1 MQAQVQKVKRIIPM
15 QVAGLQLSVLLG
27 QADEAQALVRV
38 QTSLERHGWLQG
50 VEPRAL
56 VRVGG
61 AA

>member
-1 MQAQVQKVKRIIPM
+1 MQANLPKVKRIIPL
-15 QVAGLQLSVLLG
+15 QVAGLRVAVLLG

-38 QTSLERHGWLQG
+38 QTSLERNGWLQG

>member
-1 MQAQVQKVKRIIPM
+1 MQANLPKVMRIIPL
-15 QVAGLQLSVLLG
+15 QVAGLRVAVLLG

-50 VEPRAL
+50 TSPRDL

>member
-1 MQAQVQKVKRIIPM
+1 METKRKVKR
-15 QVAGLQLSVLLG
+15 VAGISVQGLRMYVLLG
-27 QADEAQALVRV
+27 QADEAQAIRRV
-38 QTSLERHGWLQG
+38 KASLERHGWLQG

>member
-1 MQAQVQKVKRIIPM
+1 MQAQDQKVKRVVSLR
-15 QVAGLQLSVLLG
+15 VAGLQLSVLLG

-50 VEPRAL
+50 IDPRAL

-61 AA
+61 VA

>member
-1 MQAQVQKVKRIIPM
+1 MQVETRKVKRIIPL

-27 QADEAQALVRV
+27 QANEAQALVRV

>member
-1 MQAQVQKVKRIIPM
+1 MQVESQKVKRIIPL

-56 VRVGG
+56 VRAGG
-61 AA
+61 VA

>member
-1 MQAQVQKVKRIIPM
+1 MQVETRKVKRIIPL

-38 QTSLERHGWLQG
+38 QSSLERHGWLQG

-61 AA
+61 VA

>member
-1 MQAQVQKVKRIIPM
+1 MQVETRKVKRVVSL
-15 QVAGLQLSVLLG
+15 QVAGLRLAVLLG

-56 VRVGG
+56 VRLGG
-61 AA
+61 VA

>member
-1 MQAQVQKVKRIIPM
+1 MQVETRKVKRIIPM

-38 QTSLERHGWLQG
+38 QSSLERHGWLQG

-61 AA
+61 VA

>member
-1 MQAQVQKVKRIIPM
+1 MQSQSQKVKRVVSM

-27 QADEAQALVRV
+27 QADEAQALVRI

-61 AA
+61 VA

>member
-1 MQAQVQKVKRIIPM
+1 MQSQTRKVKRVASL
-15 QVAGLQLSVLLG
+15 QVHGLRISILLG
-27 QADEAQALVRV
+27 QADEAQALTRV
-38 QTSLERHGWLQG
+38 QHSLERHGWFQG

>member
-1 MQAQVQKVKRIIPM
+1 MQVESRKVKRIIPL
-15 QVAGLQLSVLLG
+15 QVAGLRLAVLLG
-27 QADEAQALVRV
+27 QTDEAQALVRV

-61 AA
+61 VV

>member
-1 MQAQVQKVKRIIPM
+1 MQVETRKVKRIIPL

-38 QTSLERHGWLQG
+38 QSSLERHGWLQG

-56 VRVGG
+56 VRVGSV
-61 AA
+61 A

>member
-1 MQAQVQKVKRIIPM
+1 MQVETRKVKRIIPM

-27 QADEAQALVRV
+27 HADEAQALVRV

-61 AA
+61 MA